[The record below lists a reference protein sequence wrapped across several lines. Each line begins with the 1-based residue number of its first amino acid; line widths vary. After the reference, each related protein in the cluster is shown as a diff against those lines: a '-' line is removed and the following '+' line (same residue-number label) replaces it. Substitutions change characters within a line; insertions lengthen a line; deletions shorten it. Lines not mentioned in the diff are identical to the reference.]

1 MSTFLF
7 NKIIFGPVFSR
18 RLGVSLG
25 MNLLPPGRKIC
36 NFNCVY
42 CECGHTHSED
52 VVPEKMPSRERIRLA
67 LHDSLEEMAAEDQ
80 YPDVITFA
88 GNGEPTIHPDFPGII
103 DDTIEVKNLF
113 FPETEIAVLSNST
126 TLHKKEIRK
135 ALKKID
141 KSILKLDSA
150 INSTIQI
157 HNQPKIEISADEII
171 ENMSLMEGNLIIQTM
186 FIRGRI
192 GNTIVDNTTEK
203 EIEAW
208 LKALVKIKPAEV
220 QIYTISRDAP
230 AGNNINK
237 VLKDELEQIASRV
250 NAIGFK
256 TQISA

>member
-1 MSTFLF
+1 
-7 NKIIFGPVFSR
+7 
-18 RLGVSLG
+18 
-25 MNLLPPGRKIC
+25 
-36 NFNCVY
+36 
-42 CECGHTHSED
+42 
-52 VVPEKMPSRERIRLA
+52 
-67 LHDSLEEMAAEDQ
+67 
-80 YPDVITFA
+80 
-88 GNGEPTIHPDFPGII
+88 
-103 DDTIEVKNLF
+103 
-113 FPETEIAVLSNST
+113 
-126 TLHKKEIRK
+126 
-135 ALKKID
+135 
-141 KSILKLDSA
+141 
-150 INSTIQI
+150 
-157 HNQPKIEISADEII
+157 
-171 ENMSLMEGNLIIQTM
+171 MEGNLIIQTM